1 MSNQEP
7 DFDWG
12 KAQDC
17 NIDVVFR
24 GLRYEAEKAIAAR
37 NDGFVTGDH
46 FTIAWHVHG
55 DRFDVVREREIIAHR
70 GFEQHRETEITTHLI
85 FRRVLPNFVTV
96 SSLTPGK
103 ETEVLKGTV
112 ILNDA
117 RQCRL
122 KLGDQEIEGWRF
134 LTQALENLP
143 RQ

>member
-37 NDGFVTGDH
+37 NDRFATSDH
-46 FTIAWHVHG
+46 PFTIAWHVDG

-85 FRRVLPNFVTV
+85 FRRVLPNSVAV
-96 SSLTPGK
+96 SSVTADK
-103 ETEVLKGTV
+103 ETEVLKATV
-112 ILNDA
+112 ILNEA
-117 RQCRL
+117 GQCRL
-122 KLGDQEIEGWRF
+122 KVGDQELEGWRF
-134 LTQALENLP
+134 LTQALENI
-143 RQ
+143 